1 MMIFRSVV
9 VGLLGAIALLLAGQ
23 GAALERV
30 AEQSGRAAGRE
41 VVIADEWRW
50 PRAPQV
56 VVHVSW
62 RGAGDDPSDALGLGP
77 LEPPFAI
84 DGALIEGPWRTAV
97 RDRWRATGPGGWF
110 ELWVRGP
117 DRLRRMLVLVTS

>member
-23 GAALERV
+23 GAALERL
-30 AEQSGRAAGRE
+30 AAQSGPTAGAE
-41 VVIADEWRW
+41 VVVADEWRW

-62 RGAGDDPSDALGLGP
+62 RGAGDDPTDALGLGP
-77 LEPPFAI
+77 LEPPIAV
-84 DGALIEGPWRTAV
+84 DGALIEGPWRAAV
-97 RDRWRATGPGGWF
+97 QDRWRATGPGGWF

-117 DRLRRMLVLVTS
+117 DSLRRMLVLVTS